1 MIHHISIA
9 ANNPRHVA
17 EVLAKVLGGKT
28 APFPS
33 HPGSYVAVALDEQG
47 TLIEV
52 YPLGTELIPGD
63 GEQQVQFRENNNISE
78 FNAVHAAVSV
88 PISQKEIE
96 EIAATEGWRILHCSR
111 GPFEVIE
118 FWIENR
124 LMIELLSPEIVYQYL
139 NFVQK
144 QNLEKFFAPAAE
156 VIA

>member
-17 EVLAKVLGGKT
+17 EVLAKLLGGKV

-33 HPGSYVAVALDEQG
+33 HPGSFVAVAMDEQG

-63 GEQQVQFRENNNISE
+63 GEQQVKFRENKNCSQ
-78 FNAVHAAVSV
+78 FDAVHAAVSV
-88 PISQKEIE
+88 PVSKKEIE
-96 EIAATEGWRILHCSR
+96 EIAASEGWRALHCSR
-111 GPFEVIE
+111 GKFEVVE

-124 LMIELLSPEIVYQYL
+124 LMIELLSPEIVSQYL
-139 NFVQK
+139 NFLEK
-144 QNLEKFFAPAAE
+144 QNLEKFFATTVP
-156 VIA
+156 

>member
-17 EVLAKVLGGKT
+17 EVLAKLLGGKI

-63 GEQQVQFRENNNISE
+63 GEQQVQFRKNNNYSQ

-88 PISQKEIE
+88 SVSEKEIE
-96 EIAATEGWRILHCSR
+96 EIAASEGWRVLHCNR
-111 GPFEVIE
+111 GQFEVIE
-118 FWIENR
+118 FWIENH
-124 LMIELLSPEIVYQYL
+124 LMIELLSPEIVSQYI

-144 QNLEKFFAPAAE
+144 KNLEKFFTTSVA
-156 VIA
+156 

>member
-17 EVLAKVLGGKT
+17 EVLAKILGGKV

-33 HPGSYVAVALDEQG
+33 HPGSYVAIAMDEKG

-63 GEQQVQFRENNNISE
+63 GEQQVQFRENQNSSPYD
-78 FNAVHAAVSV
+78 AVHAAVSV
-88 PISQKEIE
+88 SISEKEIE
-96 EIAATEGWRILHCSR
+96 EIAAQEGWRVLHCNR
-111 GPFEVIE
+111 GQFEVIE

-124 LMIELLSPEIVYQYL
+124 LMIELLTPEIAPQYL

-144 QNLEKFFAPAAE
+144 RNLEKFFTTS
-156 VIA
+156 VT

>member
-17 EVLAKVLGGKT
+17 EVLAKILGGKV

-33 HPGSYVAVALDEQG
+33 HPGSYVAIAMDEKG

-63 GEQQVQFRENNNISE
+63 GEQQVQFRKNQNYSPYD
-78 FNAVHAAVSV
+78 AVHAAVSV
-88 PISQKEIE
+88 SISEKEIE
-96 EIAATEGWRILHCSR
+96 EIVAEEGWRVLHCNR
-111 GPFEVIE
+111 GQFEVIE

-124 LMIELLSPEIVYQYL
+124 LMIELLTPEIAPQYL

-144 QNLEKFFAPAAE
+144 RNLEKFFTTS
-156 VIA
+156 VT

>member
-17 EVLAKVLGGKT
+17 EVLAKLLGGKT

-63 GEQQVQFRENNNISE
+63 GEQQVQFRKNNNYSQ

-88 PISQKEIE
+88 SVSEK
-96 EIAATEGWRILHCSR
+96 
-111 GPFEVIE
+111 
-118 FWIENR
+118 R
-124 LMIELLSPEIVYQYL
+124 LKKLLLVKDGGYYIVTGVSL
-139 NFVQK
+139 K
-144 QNLEKFFAPAAE
+144 
-156 VIA
+156 

>member
-17 EVLAKVLGGKT
+17 EVLAKILGGKV

-33 HPGSYVAVALDEQG
+33 HPGSYVAIAMDEKG

-63 GEQQVQFRENNNISE
+63 GEQQVQFRKNQNYSP
-78 FNAVHAAVSV
+78 FDAVHAAVSV
-88 PISQKEIE
+88 SISEKEIE
-96 EIAATEGWRILHCSR
+96 EIAAEEGWRVLHCNR
-111 GPFEVIE
+111 GQFEVIE

-124 LMIELLSPEIVYQYL
+124 LMIELLTPEIAPQYL

-144 QNLEKFFAPAAE
+144 RNLEKFFTTS
-156 VIA
+156 VT